1 MSVEAVIT
9 EATKR
14 ITPELL
20 MGLQRATEAVVSSD
34 GTKIAFSVL
43 ESFTQ
48 PDKPSQGRIW
58 TANVDGVSTQATRG
72 PGTDAAP
79 RWSPE

>member
-20 MGLQRATEAVVSSD
+20 MRLQRATEAVVLSD

-43 ESFTQ
+43 FS
-48 PDKPSQGRIW
+48 PSRSRTSPRKGGSGRR
-58 TANVDGVSTQATRG
+58 TSTV
-72 PGTDAAP
+72 
-79 RWSPE
+79 